1 MKSGTQ
7 CYPDAAIDEMSAD
20 VLEDLIAFEKLD
32 VEPRERKRLRRL
44 QRAVAVRLDARGQ
57 LLSSL
62 SALTR
67 ERDVTIAG
75 ARARYAAGKLT
86 VAQEGD
92 GWIALEDGHR
102 VGGTLRQPFAS
113 REDAERWVQ
122 RELAGEVD
130 AEANA
135 MAKIIREADPE
146 MWARFQEVQDAYPDD
161 DAARYAAHRVAGT
174 GQLLT
179 RLSHASLEASGR
191 VCRRTFGGQARWNL
205 TMTCQ

>member
-86 VAQEGD
+86 VAQEGG

-102 VGGTLRQPFAS
+102 VGGTLRQPRGCRA
-113 REDAERWVQ
+113 
-122 RELAGEVD
+122 LG
-130 AEANA
+130 
-135 MAKIIREADPE
+135 
-146 MWARFQEVQDAYPDD
+146 
-161 DAARYAAHRVAGT
+161 AAR
-174 GQLLT
+174 
-179 RLSHASLEASGR
+179 
-191 VCRRTFGGQARWNL
+191 ARG
-205 TMTCQ
+205 